1 MSTSEVPGGAL
12 PGAPEPGLPQVP
24 EPRSFGL
31 REPGAGGGPEAGMV
45 SGSPSGPVAD
55 PADGSAAT
63 LPASSATTAAD
74 SAPAATPASS
84 TTTRPA
90 TSGTAAAPA
99 TPPAST
105 APAAA
110 PAGAGPSY
118 GTPTLSQLP
127 IDTGRAGASAV
138 TLYDVARLAGVSTA
152 TVSRVVHGLDR
163 VADNTRARVRQVIDQ
178 LGYVPD
184 GAAQSLSRRQKH
196 VIGLVG
202 VERLAPLQYDIES
215 MSLLFYDEIL
225 RGVEQR
231 IRYHNWSLLFTYLR
245 EDNKEDLRRLQSL
258 SGKVDGLLIGEGIVP
273 SDELARLAERLPVV
287 VVAGDPA
294 EEAADVVTADNRS
307 GSAALIRHLVEVHGR
322 RRIFHVD
329 GPPSAPD
336 AKERRLA
343 VNEVIRQHHGVAL
356 VGSHSGRFSVQSGEE
371 AAELLLA
378 ERAMLPDAIVCA
390 NDQMAIGVLQALARG
405 GVRVPEDLAV
415 TGFDDIFPGSL
426 FEPSLT
432 TVHQPMR
439 LLGERACAR
448 LLDRI
453 AQPDLPPQVELLPTS
468 VVLRKSCGCPPGAA
482 LRTIAQQPGT
492 AGVAAGTSGFTSS
505 PASIPGSLPGIG
517 SGPSEPT
524 TGPSGLTTATGQT
537 AASRARRHAVRP
549 EES

>member
-1 MSTSEVPGGAL
+1 MSTSDVPGSDLSGV
-12 PGAPEPGLPQVP
+12 PERGLPQMS
-24 EPRSFGL
+24 EPRSSGL
-31 REPGAGGGPEAGMV
+31 REPGAGGGPEAGAV
-45 SGSPSGPVAD
+45 SGSHAGNTSDEA
-55 PADGSAAT
+55 
-63 LPASSATTAAD
+63 PASDTHD
-74 SAPAATPASS
+74 V
-84 TTTRPA
+84 
-90 TSGTAAAPA
+90 
-99 TPPAST
+99 
-105 APAAA
+105 A
-110 PAGAGPSY
+110 PAGESPYGRMLADTLLVPQPHPAAVDAGR
-118 GTPTLSQLP
+118 T
-127 IDTGRAGASAV
+127 AGSPV

-152 TVSRVVHGLDR
+152 TVSRVVHGQDR
-163 VADNTRARVRQVIDQ
+163 VADSTRARVREVIDQ

-202 VERLAPLQYDIES
+202 VERLAPHQYDIES

-231 IRYHNWSLLFTYLR
+231 IRYHNWSLLITYLR
-245 EDNKEDLRRLQSL
+245 EESNDDLRRLQSL

-273 SDELARLAERLPVV
+273 SDELARLAARLPVV

-307 GSAALIRHLVEVHGR
+307 GSAALVRHLVEGHGR

-343 VNEVIRQHHGVAL
+343 LGDVIKAHHGVAL
-356 VGSHSGRFSVQSGEE
+356 VGSYSGRFSVQSGEE
-371 AAELLLA
+371 AGQKLLA
-378 ERAMLPDAIVCA
+378 ERAALPDAVVCA

-405 GVRVPEDLAV
+405 GVRVPEDLSV

-448 LLDRI
+448 LLDRV
-453 AQPDLPPQVELLPTS
+453 AQPDLPTQVELLPTEL
-468 VVLRKSCGCPPGAA
+468 VLRKSCGCPPGTAA
-482 LRTIAQQPGT
+482 RTLAPQPGT
-492 AGVAAGTSGFTSS
+492 IGVAAGASGR
-505 PASIPGSLPGIG
+505 AA
-517 SGPSEPT
+517 GPFE
-524 TGPSGLTTATGQT
+524 ATG
-537 AASRARRHAVRP
+537 SRGRRHARP
-549 EES
+549 TSQS